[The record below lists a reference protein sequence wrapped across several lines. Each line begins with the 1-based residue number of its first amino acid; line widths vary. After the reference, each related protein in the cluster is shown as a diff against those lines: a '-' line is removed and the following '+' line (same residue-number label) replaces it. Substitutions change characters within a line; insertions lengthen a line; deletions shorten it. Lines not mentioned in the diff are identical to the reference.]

1 MERKY
6 PPHDFLLAV
15 IILRHNQA
23 GEYVTFRSLL
33 DELFPVSGKE
43 IQRNIEQLTDI
54 GMIYW
59 DPVKLPPRNDW
70 VFTYHV
76 SDHDISLVETLD
88 KRLRELFPNE
98 YPYFDLRNP

>member
-1 MERKY
+1 MEYKF

-33 DELFPVSGKE
+33 DELFPLSGKE
-43 IQRNIEQLTDI
+43 IQRNIEQLTDL

-59 DPVKLPPRNDW
+59 DPVKMPPNGNW
-70 VFTYHV
+70 EYTYHI
-76 SDHDISLVETLD
+76 SDHDLSMVTLLD
-88 KRLRELFPNE
+88 EKLRKEFPDE
-98 YPYFDLRNP
+98 YPYMDIRKP

>member
-1 MERKY
+1 MGRKY

-15 IILRHNQA
+15 VILKHNQA

-43 IQRNIEQLTDI
+43 IQRDIEMLTDI

-59 DPVKLPPRNDW
+59 DPVKMPPSNNW
-70 VFTYHV
+70 TYTYHV
-76 SDHDISLVETLD
+76 SDHDISLVKTLS

-98 YPYFDLRNP
+98 CPYIGE